1 MKYVPVPV
9 AFVAADSVAAAVEA
23 APVVA
28 AKKSAAS
35 GKFPDRLNS
44 SKQDAIYKL
53 IH

>member
-9 AFVAADSVAAAVEA
+9 AFVAAAVEA